1 MTLFAII
8 ILVFIIFISAITN
21 FLHYIA
27 CVPIKTYLQTSGWR
41 KKGDN
46 KTIIQLDRGEL
57 FVVFSVYERMDYFA
71 MYYGGCV
78 FRLKQ

>member
-1 MTLFAII
+1 MTIFAIV
-8 ILVFIIFISAITN
+8 ILVFIINISVITN

-27 CVPIKTYLQTSGWR
+27 CAPIKTYLQTNGWR

-57 FVVFSVYERMDYFA
+57 FVVLSLCEGMHYFA